1 MPAFIHDIVTATPE
15 TSIDQL
21 AVREIMKSKL
31 AKDRKTEA
39 ILHRI
44 YSQSGI
50 QKRHTVIKDFLA
62 DEDDTFFNRALSN
75 DKRPTTGD
83 RNEVYKIESTKLFLE
98 VGKKLL
104 DQNPNI
110 EKSAITHV
118 ITVSCTGFFAP
129 GPDFEIVRGLGLSTS
144 TQRFHVG
151 FMGCYAAFP
160 ALKMAQSFCES
171 DPNATVMVICAELCT
186 IHFQYKSDP
195 DNMIASSVF
204 ADGASGVLMSSKRP
218 LKTALQLDYFAS
230 SLAYEGEQDMAWTIG
245 DTGFNM
251 ILSSYV
257 PDIIA
262 ANLEDVISPLLEKLT
277 IAKKDVDL
285 WAVHPGG
292 RAIIDKV
299 EQSMGLKEFQ
309 ISFSRKIL
317 SEYGNMSSATVLFV
331 LKEILESKPDKGTRV
346 LPIAFGP
353 GLTIETGLLT
363 VVNS

>member
-1 MPAFIHDIVTATPE
+1 MPAFIHDIVTANPE
-15 TSIDQL
+15 TSIDQQTI
-21 AVREIMKSKL
+21 RELMKSKL
-31 AKDRKTEA
+31 ADDRKTQA

-44 YSQSGI
+44 YSQSSI
-50 QKRHTVIKDFLA
+50 EKRHTVVHDFLDKN
-62 DEDDTFFNRALSN
+62 DEAFFSRALSKN
-75 DKRPTTGD
+75 DQPTTSE
-83 RNEVYKIESTKLFLE
+83 RNELYKAESTKLFLE

-104 DQNPNI
+104 DRNPGI

-129 GPDFEIVRGLGLSTS
+129 GPDFEVVRGLGFSPS

-171 DPNATVMVICAELCT
+171 DPSATVMVICAELCT
-186 IHFQYKSDP
+186 IHFQYKSDA

-218 LKTALQLDYFAS
+218 LKTAFQLDHFAS

-262 ANLEDVISPLLEKLT
+262 ANLKDVITPLLEKLT
-277 IAKKDVDL
+277 ISKKDIDL

-299 EQSMGLKEFQ
+299 EQSMDLKEFQ
-309 ISFSRKIL
+309 VSSSRHIL

-331 LKEILESKPDKGTRV
+331 LKEILESKPEKGTRV